1 MKSGRSKVERW
12 KRAECSSSLGHSWLA
27 CRLWDFLHLSRGG
40 EGGGVDSAFG
50 AAAKSSVFL
59 ARHDVK

>member
-1 MKSGRSKVERW
+1 MFLISWSQLAGLQVMGFSSFEQGR
-12 KRAECSSSLGHSWLA
+12 G
-27 CRLWDFLHLSRGG
+27 
-40 EGGGVDSAFG
+40 GGGVDSAFG